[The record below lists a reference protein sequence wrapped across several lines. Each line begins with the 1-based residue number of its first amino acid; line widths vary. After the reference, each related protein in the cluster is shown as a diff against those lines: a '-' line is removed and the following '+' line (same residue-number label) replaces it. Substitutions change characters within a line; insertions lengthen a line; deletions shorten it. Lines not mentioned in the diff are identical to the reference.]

1 MRTLDELAIHQFV
14 PALFPRDAVGNHTLE
29 THRALD
35 RAGVNASIW
44 SDLIDPSLTACARPY
59 REFMRRGRR
68 SGRRPVVLYQA
79 ASESNG
85 MVDFLLQRPEPKLV
99 CYHNLTPPEY
109 FDTYDS
115 ATAAAIR
122 RAQIEVQR
130 FAPHVRAALS
140 ASEFSATDLHEI
152 GIQEVHVIPPFLG
165 SRLSY
170 QADRTTAERL
180 RAGKNGI
187 DLLFVGRVVPN
198 KGHAHLIRITA
209 AIRAAVDPRA
219 RLFIVGAAGPRLYM
233 DAIHDLAD
241 RLAPSGVIFTGAVSD
256 SQLVAYY
263 QNADVFLSMSE
274 HEGFGVPL
282 VEAMRTGMP
291 IVAYDTSAIAETLS
305 GTGVL
310 VRTPDPMFVA
320 EIIAKVTSDPDLRSD
335 LGSRERE
342 RALQLESFPRVNRIL
357 DVAARVAI

>member
-1 MRTLDELAIHQFV
+1 MRTLDKIAIHQFV

-59 REFMRRGRR
+59 REFMGRRRR

-85 MVDFLLQRPEPKLV
+85 MVDFLLQRSESKLL
-99 CYHNLTPPEY
+99 CYHNFTPPEY
-109 FDTYDS
+109 FDPYDS

-122 RAQIEVQR
+122 RAQIEVR
-130 FAPHVRAALS
+130 RLAPHVSAALS
-140 ASEFSATDLHEI
+140 ASEFSAADLHEI
-152 GIQEVHVIPPFLG
+152 GIEEVHVIPPFVG

-170 QADRTTAERL
+170 QPDRTTAERL

-198 KGHAHLIRITA
+198 KGHAHLIRIIA
-209 AIRAAVDPRA
+209 AVRAAVDPRA
-219 RLFIVGAAGPRLYM
+219 RLFIVGPAGPRLYM
-233 DAIHDLAD
+233 DAVHRLAD
-241 RLAPSGVIFTGAVSD
+241 RVAPSGVIFTGAVSD

-263 QNADVFLSMSE
+263 QHADVFLSMSE

-282 VEAMRTGMP
+282 VEAMRAGMP
-291 IVAYDTSAIAETLS
+291 IVAYDTSAVGETLS

-320 EIIAKVTSDPDLRSD
+320 EIIAKVTGDPGLRSE
-335 LGSRERE
+335 LGRRERE
-342 RALQLESFPRVNRIL
+342 RALELESFPRVNRIL
-357 DVAARVAI
+357 DMAAHAAN